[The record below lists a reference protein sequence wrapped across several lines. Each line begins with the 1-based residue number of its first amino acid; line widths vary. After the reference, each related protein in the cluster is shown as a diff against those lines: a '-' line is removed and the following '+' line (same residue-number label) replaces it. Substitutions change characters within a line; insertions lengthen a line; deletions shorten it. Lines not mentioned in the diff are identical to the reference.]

1 MVWPIPGWA
10 AAEAVSK
17 TAARHKQHPG
27 TTPNGAD
34 RGAGLWQLRDQQ
46 APAGSCGYRAS
57 PNEVTSR
64 SMVDPL
70 RRNDFIYGVVVTP
83 FDEAL

>member
-1 MVWPIPGWA
+1 M
-10 AAEAVSK
+10 
-17 TAARHKQHPG
+17 R
-27 TTPNGAD
+27 
-34 RGAGLWQLRDQQ
+34 LWNDLRAFISESFALSLDL
-46 APAGSCGYRAS
+46 PMPSPERRYRAS

-64 SMVDPL
+64 SMVDAL

>member
-1 MVWPIPGWA
+1 VTRSASTGRTRSSA
-10 AAEAVSK
+10 AAAWRQNPPGSLSLVSSNSQA
-17 TAARHKQHPG
+17 TGRAPRRV
-27 TTPNGAD
+27 
-34 RGAGLWQLRDQQ
+34 RGMCSL
-46 APAGSCGYRAS
+46 GYRAS

-70 RRNDFIYGVVVTP
+70 RRNDFIYGLVVTS

>member
-1 MVWPIPGWA
+1 MRRV
-10 AAEAVSK
+10 
-17 TAARHKQHPG
+17 ARS
-27 TTPNGAD
+27 
-34 RGAGLWQLRDQQ
+34 R
-46 APAGSCGYRAS
+46 YRAS

-70 RRNDFIYGVVVTP
+70 RRNDFIYGVAVTP

>member
-1 MVWPIPGWA
+1 MFV
-10 AAEAVSK
+10 
-17 TAARHKQHPG
+17 
-27 TTPNGAD
+27 
-34 RGAGLWQLRDQQ
+34 GLVF
-46 APAGSCGYRAS
+46 PSCYRAS

-83 FDEAL
+83 FDEVLYLRGIGKRSGKPDS